1 MARDA
6 RGGFQPRG
14 DDHCPLPELLFQPG
28 KKARQSACQLNS
40 ERPANWRFAEG
51 ALLVIRAVAFVPYPL
66 GTTPSQRFRLEQ
78 WAPLL
83 EGHAVSMTFRPFATP
98 GLVRLLYQRGHNL
111 RKVLNMGQTLMAQAR
126 QIPRAGDFDVAVVH
140 RGISLVGPALLE
152 RRLAQRVPIVY
163 DFDDAIHLLHT
174 SDANRAFGWLKF
186 PGKTSEICGLARS
199 ITVGNEYLAG
209 FARQFNPDVTVV
221 PSSVD
226 AKVYTPGPEG
236 RRGGPT
242 VVGWMGSSTS
252 QTYLEPFA
260 PLLRRMVQQGLIL
273 RIISDRRP
281 RDFDFPFE
289 WKAWSAATEVEDL
302 RGFDIGI
309 MPLPDTEWARG
320 KCAMKILQYMGV
332 AVPSIGSDLGGNRE
346 VISDGVNGFL
356 ATSEDE
362 WMEKI
367 LRLSRDEALARRL
380 GEAGRDTVL
389 ARYSAEVC
397 AQRFGEVLRRAAVPN
412 VGAR

>member
-1 MARDA
+1 M
-6 RGGFQPRG
+6 
-14 DDHCPLPELLFQPG
+14 
-28 KKARQSACQLNS
+28 
-40 ERPANWRFAEG
+40 
-51 ALLVIRAVAFVPYPL
+51 
-66 GTTPSQRFRLEQ
+66 
-78 WAPLL
+78 
-83 EGHAVSMTFRPFATP
+83 
-98 GLVRLLYQRGHNL
+98 
-111 RKVLNMGQTLMAQAR
+111 
-126 QIPRAGDFDVAVVH
+126 
-140 RGISLVGPALLE
+140 
-152 RRLAQRVPIVY
+152 
-163 DFDDAIHLLHT
+163 
-174 SDANRAFGWLKF
+174 
-186 PGKTSEICGLARS
+186 
-199 ITVGNEYLAG
+199 GNEYLAS

-226 AKVYTPGPEG
+226 TSVYTPGPE
-236 RRGGPT
+236 RPRSQTVGPFDRSFSSAQGPAAT

-281 RDFDFPFE
+281 TDFNFSFE

-332 AVPSIGSDLGGNRE
+332 GVPSVGSDLGGNRE
-346 VISDGVNGFL
+346 VIADGVNGFL
-356 ATSEDE
+356 ATSENE

-367 LRLSRDEALARRL
+367 LRLSQDHSLADRL
-380 GEAGRDTVL
+380 GTAGRETVL

-397 AQRFGEVLRRAAVPN
+397 ARRFADVLRRAATPN
-412 VGAR
+412 GGAR

>member
-1 MARDA
+1 MR
-6 RGGFQPRG
+6 
-14 DDHCPLPELLFQPG
+14 
-28 KKARQSACQLNS
+28 
-40 ERPANWRFAEG
+40 
-51 ALLVIRAVAFVPYPL
+51 VVAFVPYPL

-78 WAPLL
+78 WTPLL
-83 EGHAVSMTFRPFATP
+83 EAHGVSLIFRPFASP
-98 GLVRLLYQRGHNL
+98 GLVKLLYQRGRSV
-111 RKVLNMGQTLMAQAR
+111 RKVWNLGQALIAQAH
-126 QIPRAGDFDVAVVH
+126 QIPAAGDFDVAVVH
-140 RGISLVGPALLE
+140 RGISLAGPALLE
-152 RRLAQRVPIVY
+152 HRLARHTPVVY

-199 ITVGNEYLAG
+199 ITVGNKYLAD
-209 FARQFNPDVTVV
+209 FARRFNRDVTVV

-226 AKVYTPGPEG
+226 AWVYTPGPERARDG
-236 RRGGPT
+236 RT

-260 PLLRRMVQQGLIL
+260 SLLRRVVQLGLIF
-273 RIISDRRP
+273 RIVSDRRP
-281 RDFDFPFE
+281 TDFDFRFE
-289 WKAWSAATEVEDL
+289 WRAWSAATEVEDL

-332 AVPSIGSDLGGNRE
+332 GVPSVGSDLGGNRE
-346 VISDGVNGFL
+346 VITDGVNGFL

-367 LRLSRDEALARRL
+367 LRLSQDHSLARRL
-380 GEAGRDTVL
+380 GAAGRETVL

-397 AQRFGEVLRRAAVPN
+397 ALRFAEVLKRAATPN
-412 VGAR
+412 VGPR

>member
-1 MARDA
+1 M
-6 RGGFQPRG
+6 
-14 DDHCPLPELLFQPG
+14 
-28 KKARQSACQLNS
+28 
-40 ERPANWRFAEG
+40 
-51 ALLVIRAVAFVPYPL
+51 IRVVAFVPYPL

-78 WAPLL
+78 WAPPL
-83 EGHAVSMTFRPFATP
+83 GRHGVSMTFRPFASP
-98 GLVRLLYQRGHNL
+98 DLVKLLYRRGHSL
-111 RKVLNMGQTLMAQAR
+111 RKVLHLGRALTAQAR
-126 QIPRAGDFDVAVVH
+126 QISRTEHFEVAVVH

-152 RRLAQRVPIVY
+152 RRLAQRVPIIY

-226 AKVYTPGPEG
+226 TSVYTPGPE
-236 RRGGPT
+236 RPRGGQTVGPFDRSFSSAQGPAAT

-273 RIISDRRP
+273 RIISDRQP
-281 RDFDFPFE
+281 TDFDFPFE

-332 AVPSIGSDLGGNRE
+332 GVPSVGSDLGGNRE
-346 VISDGVNGFL
+346 VITDGVNGFL

-367 LRLSRDEALARRL
+367 LRLSHDQALARRL
-380 GEAGRDTVL
+380 GGAGRERVL

-397 AQRFGEVLRRAAVPN
+397 AQRFAEVVRRAATPN
-412 VGAR
+412 ARAR